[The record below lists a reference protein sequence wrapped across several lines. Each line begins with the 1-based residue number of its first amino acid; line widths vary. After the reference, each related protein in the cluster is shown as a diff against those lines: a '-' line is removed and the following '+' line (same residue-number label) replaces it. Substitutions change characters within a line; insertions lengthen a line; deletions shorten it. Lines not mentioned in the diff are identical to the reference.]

1 MIAGSRSGPKWSLAR
16 WTRENWKIARNA
28 HGPEK
33 QEILLGD
40 IPLDVLPLLPTAYSE
55 IDEYGTY
62 RVRQNGQFIGTAIY
76 SGPAE
81 WNRAENICH
90 FGTKTIFRPARPLET
105 TVIEFLTDESDG
117 ENT

>member
-1 MIAGSRSGPKWSLAR
+1 MLEVVPITLKEA
-16 WTRENWKIARNA
+16 NA
-28 HGPEK
+28 FVEQNHRHHGPT
-33 QEILLGD
+33 
-40 IPLDVLPLLPTAYSE
+40 V
-55 IDEYGTY
+55 DEYGTY